1 MTKTVFNVL
10 YNFKAAKLE
19 QMIEILRN
27 KLKDEEVDSIQL
39 LTDIHD
45 KQTIKKS
52 LSNRLSVVIWK

>member
-1 MTKTVFNVL
+1 
-10 YNFKAAKLE
+10 LE
-19 QMIEILRN
+19 QIIEILRN

-52 LSNRLSVVIWK
+52 LSNQLSVVIWK